1 MTVLLLCTCGVELGS
16 FAGCL
21 LGLLLLLVLWELA
34 IVLFLKEV
42 NSSPLVRPAAPVGGD
57 APSQLLDHC
66 VQPYTPLK
74 WSMAKGCTFAQE
86 TP

>member
-1 MTVLLLCTCGVELGS
+1 MTVLLVSTCGVEFGS

-42 NSSPLVRPAAPVGGD
+42 NSSPLV
-57 APSQLLDHC
+57 
-66 VQPYTPLK
+66 
-74 WSMAKGCTFAQE
+74 
-86 TP
+86 

>member
-1 MTVLLLCTCGVELGS
+1 MSHPEQLSQRMTLVQLSTCGVEFGS

-42 NSSPLVRPAAPVGGD
+42 NSSPLV
-57 APSQLLDHC
+57 
-66 VQPYTPLK
+66 
-74 WSMAKGCTFAQE
+74 
-86 TP
+86 